1 MIVFEEKYFPIFLL
15 SLKGKWGNIF
25 LQRLSTYNPKNVLEI
40 GVFCGVTAR
49 NTCDLLDKI
58 NGKDFTYVG
67 VDLFGSDQSE
77 KKDEIEPSFLK
88 DQKFSNPL
96 KNIYYNYILRENL
109 NSIDSVSKL
118 LKKYS
123 DNIKLIAGDTNTV
136 LKELDL
142 QNIDFTFLDGGH
154 SYQTVINDLTTLYGS
169 MRDRKKVILCDDYGK
184 ESYIPEVEKAV
195 NDFTKQNNLELNII
209 ENRFAEIIT

>member
-1 MIVFEEKYFPIFLL
+1 MNLNYKSYWRKTG
-15 SLKGKWGNIF
+15 LKGKWGNIF

-77 KKDEIEPSFLK
+77 KKDEIEPTFLK
-88 DQKFSNPL
+88 NQKFSNPL
-96 KNIYYNYILRENL
+96 KNIYYNYILKENL
-109 NSIDSVSKL
+109 NSIDSVNNL

-123 DNIKLIAGDTNTV
+123 GNIKLIAGDTNKI
-136 LKELDL
+136 LKEINL
-142 QNIDFTFLDGGH
+142 QNIDFVFLDGGH
-154 SYQTVINDLTTLYGS
+154 SYKTVINDLTILYENMKDKKKSYTL
-169 MRDRKKVILCDDYGK
+169 
-184 ESYIPEVEKAV
+184 
-195 NDFTKQNNLELNII
+195 
-209 ENRFAEIIT
+209 

>member
-1 MIVFEEKYFPIFLL
+1 MNL
-15 SLKGKWGNIF
+15 SYKSYWRKTGLKRKWGNIF

-49 NTCDLLDKI
+49 NTCDLLEKI
-58 NGKDFTYVG
+58 NGKDFSYIG

-77 KKDEIEPSFLK
+77 KKDEIEPTFLK

-96 KNIYYNYILRENL
+96 KNIYYNYILKENL
-109 NSIDSVSKL
+109 NSIESVSKL

-123 DNIKLIAGDTNTV
+123 NNVRLIAGDTNKV
-136 LKELDL
+136 LKEINL

-154 SYQTVINDLTTLYGS
+154 SYQTVINDLTVLYES
-169 MRDRKKVILCDDYGK
+169 MKGKNKVVLCDDYGEASFIK
-184 ESYIPEVEKAV
+184 EVKNAID
-195 NDFTKQNNLELNII
+195 DFSNKNNVKINLI
-209 ENRFAEIIT
+209 ENRFAELIF

>member
-1 MIVFEEKYFPIFLL
+1 MNLNYKSYWRKTG
-15 SLKGKWGNIF
+15 LKGKWGNIF

-77 KKDEIEPSFLK
+77 KKDEIEPTFLK

-118 LKKYS
+118 LKKYG

-136 LKELDL
+136 LKEINL

-169 MRDRKKVILCDDYGK
+169 MKDKKKVILCDDYGK
-184 ESYIPEVEKAV
+184 ESYIPEVEKAI

>member
-1 MIVFEEKYFPIFLL
+1 MNLNYKSYWRKTG
-15 SLKGKWGNIF
+15 LKGKWGNIF

-77 KKDEIEPSFLK
+77 KKDEIEPTFLK

-123 DNIKLIAGDTNTV
+123 DNIKLIAGDTNKV
-136 LKELDL
+136 LKEINL
-142 QNIDFTFLDGGH
+142 QNIDFVFLDGGH
-154 SYQTVINDLTTLYGS
+154 SYQTVTSDLSILYQNMMG
-169 MRDRKKVILCDDYGK
+169 KNKVILCDDYG
-184 ESYIPEVEKAV
+184 EASFIQEVKNAID
-195 NDFTKQNNLELNII
+195 DFSNKNNIKINTI
-209 ENRFAEIIT
+209 ENRFAELIF

>member
-1 MIVFEEKYFPIFLL
+1 MNL
-15 SLKGKWGNIF
+15 SYKSYWRKTGLKGKWGNIF
-25 LQRLSTYNPKNVLEI
+25 LQRISTYNPKNVLEI

-58 NGKDFTYVG
+58 NGKDFNYVG

-77 KKDEIEPSFLK
+77 KKDEIEPTFLK

-109 NSIDSVSKL
+109 NSVQSVSRL
-118 LKKYS
+118 LKEYK
-123 DNIKLIAGDTNTV
+123 DNIRLIAGDTNKV
-136 LKELDL
+136 LKEIDL
-142 QNIDFTFLDGGH
+142 QKIDFTFVYGGH
-154 SYQTVINDLTTLYGS
+154 SYQTVINDLTILYDS
-169 MRDRKKVILCDDYGK
+169 MKNKKKIILCDDYGK
-184 ESYIPEVEKAV
+184 ESYIPEVEKAI
-195 NDFTKQNNLELNII
+195 NDFTKQNNLKLNLI

>member
-1 MIVFEEKYFPIFLL
+1 MNLNYKSYWRKTG
-15 SLKGKWGNIF
+15 LKGKWGNIF

-77 KKDEIEPSFLK
+77 KKDEIKPTFLK

-96 KNIYYNYILRENL
+96 KNIYYNYILKENL
-109 NSIDSVSKL
+109 NSLESVTKL

-123 DNIKLIAGDTNTV
+123 NNVKLIAGDTNKV
-136 LKELDL
+136 LKEINL

-154 SYQTVINDLTTLYGS
+154 SYQTVINDLSTLYES
-169 MRDRKKVILCDDYGK
+169 MKGKNNVVLCDDYG
-184 ESYIPEVEKAV
+184 EASFIQEVKNAID
-195 NDFTKQNNLELNII
+195 DFSNKNNIKVNII
-209 ENRFAEIIT
+209 ENRFAELIF

>member
-1 MIVFEEKYFPIFLL
+1 MNLNYKSYWRKTG
-15 SLKGKWGNIF
+15 LKGKWGNIF
-25 LQRLSTYNPKNVLEI
+25 LERLSNYNPKNVLEI

-49 NTCDLLDKI
+49 NTCDFLNKT
-58 NGKDFTYVG
+58 NGKNFSYIG
-67 VDLFGSDQSE
+67 VDLFGSDKKE
-77 KKDEIEPSFLK
+77 KKNEIEPTFLK

-96 KNIYYNYILRENL
+96 KNIYYNYILKENL
-109 NSIDSVSKL
+109 NSIKSVSKL
-118 LKKYS
+118 LKKYK
-123 DNIKLIAGDTNTV
+123 DNVKLIEGDTNKV

-142 QNIDFTFLDGGH
+142 QSIDFTFLDGGH

-184 ESYIPEVEKAV
+184 ESYIPEVEKAI